1 MRSFVASVPLV
12 LFLGST
18 IFSYA
23 YAISPS
29 VQERGI
35 VLAEAQGAPSEAQQ
49 KGQEVKEEK
58 ESKKEVKAKGKKAKK
73 HQKHEEKAGAP
84 VTDSGK

>member
-1 MRSFVASVPLV
+1 MRSLFAIVPLA

-49 KGQEVKEEK
+49 KGQEVKE
-58 ESKKEVKAKGKKAKK
+58 SKKEAKAKGKKAKK